1 MTIDIFPLTFIGKMF
16 DTSFMFSSFNK
27 IPKNLLAWIVWSAS
41 AVFLLFQFF
50 LQLSSADIVGG
61 LMESFSLNPLGAGL
75 LASVYYYI
83 YVTLQTPAGI
93 LVDRFGPRLLL
104 SLGALVCSIGCW
116 IFATS
121 VHLPWAV
128 VGRMT
133 MGMGAA
139 FAFVGSL
146 SLISRWFPVSRFAI
160 MVAVAETLGMFGAM
174 FGGTLLAHLVLH
186 FGWRASIQGAAIL
199 AAGIS
204 VLIWLVVRDSPPGT
218 VPLPLPST
226 DFWSDIKLL
235 VNNRAAWINGI
246 YSGLMFSVQT
256 VFIALWGVQFMQIA
270 HGISL
275 TMAAFVCNLVFV
287 GVCIGGP
294 VIAWIDGRYACRRA
308 VTVGGALATA
318 FIFSLIL
325 YLPEIP
331 LVGVCILMV
340 LLGFSCS
347 VYVLTFI
354 IANEVAPSYM
364 RSTSVGFVNMLSV
377 GSAPILQPLA
387 GFFLALSSRHG
398 AHYPLHQYQLALSI
412 LPIGLLI
419 AAWLARY
426 LPVII
431 RKAELETPVLQS

>member
-1 MTIDIFPLTFIGKMF
+1 LTFIGKMV
-16 DTSFMFSSFNK
+16 DTYSMVFNLNK
-27 IPKNLLAWIVWSAS
+27 ISTPILAWIVWGAS

-61 LMESFSLNPLGAGL
+61 LMESFSLNALGAGL

-83 YVTLQTPAGI
+83 YVTLQAPAGI
-93 LVDRFGPRLLL
+93 LIDRFGPRLLL
-104 SLGALVCSIGCW
+104 SLGALVCALGCW
-116 IFATS
+116 IFARAS
-121 VHLPWAV
+121 YLPWAV
-128 VGRMT
+128 VGRLI
-133 MGMGAA
+133 MGGGAA

-146 SLISRWFPVSRFAI
+146 GLISRWFPVNRFAI

-204 VLIWLVVRDSPPGT
+204 LLLWLVVRDSPPCT
-218 VPLPLPST
+218 VPVPKPKT
-226 DFWSDIKLL
+226 HFWNDIKLL
-235 VNNRAAWINGI
+235 IQSRTAWVNGI
-246 YSGLMFSVQT
+246 YSGLMFAVQT

-270 HGISL
+270 HGVSL
-275 TMAAFVCNLVFV
+275 TMAAFICNLVFI

-294 VIAWIDGRYACRRA
+294 VLAWLDGHFAWRRSITIVGPLASA
-308 VTVGGALATA
+308 VL
-318 FIFSLIL
+318 ISLIL
-325 YLPEIP
+325 YLPQIP
-331 LVGVCILMV
+331 VVGVCILMV
-340 LLGFSCS
+340 LLGFTCS
-347 VYVLTFI
+347 AYVLTFV
-354 IANEVAPSYM
+354 IANEVAPAYM

-377 GSAPILQPLA
+377 GSAPLLQPLA
-387 GFFLALSSRHG
+387 GFFLALTSRHG

-426 LPVII
+426 LPAVVDMT
-431 RKAELETPVLQS
+431 KLETQVVS